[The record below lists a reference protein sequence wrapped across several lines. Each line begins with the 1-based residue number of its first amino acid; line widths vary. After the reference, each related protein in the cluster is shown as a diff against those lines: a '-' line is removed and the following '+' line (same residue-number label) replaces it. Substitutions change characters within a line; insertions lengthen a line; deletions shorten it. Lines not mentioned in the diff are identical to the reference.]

1 MLAWNRTRGNINRLD
16 ARNSMTQFVRM
27 HADQK
32 IVEVN
37 PKDAQHLI
45 ANGAAGP
52 TATIG
57 ILQFLTDWVHPTSG
71 KRYHSGDFEKFDVNV
86 PDEKAIAAELQTNN
100 IARAIIR

>member
-1 MLAWNRTRGNINRLD
+1 
-16 ARNSMTQFVRM
+16 MTQFVRM

-71 KRYHSGDFEKFDVNV
+71 KHYHSGDFEKFDVNV
-86 PDEKAIAAELQTNN
+86 PEEKAIADELQTNN